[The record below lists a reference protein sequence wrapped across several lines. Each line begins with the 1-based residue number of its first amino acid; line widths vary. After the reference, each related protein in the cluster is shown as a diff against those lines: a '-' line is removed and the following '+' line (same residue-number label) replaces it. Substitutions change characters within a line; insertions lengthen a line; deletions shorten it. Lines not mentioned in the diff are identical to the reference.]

1 MWGSSRAMHSLTL
14 SLFCGAAILAACRLE
29 ACSTGG
35 EGTRDEGQGKY
46 LKSGLI
52 VPNSRPRIAVLIPA
66 LNEEATLPRVLAD
79 LPTDVVEE
87 IVIVDNGS
95 SDRTAD
101 VARAGGATVLSEPR
115 RGYGSACLAGIEYLK
130 TKKPDVVVFL
140 DADYSD
146 HPEELPF
153 VIQPIVEEG
162 YDLVVGSRTKG
173 SWERGA
179 LLPQARFGNVLAT
192 SLIRWLYGFSYSDLG
207 PFRAIRFSALLD
219 LGMTDRTY
227 GWTVEMQIKAVHK
240 GLRITEVPVRYR
252 KRAGGHSKVS
262 GTVKGTVMAGYKI
275 LWTVFRYAR

>member
-1 MWGSSRAMHSLTL
+1 MQAGSLLHWGR
-14 SLFCGAAILAACRLE
+14 
-29 ACSTGG
+29 
-35 EGTRDEGQGKY
+35 RDPRPEGQEKY
-46 LKSGLI
+46 LKLGLI

-79 LPTDVVEE
+79 LPKDVGEE
-87 IVIVDNGS
+87 IVVIDNGS
-95 SDRTAD
+95 SDRTAE

-115 RGYGSACLAGIEYLK
+115 RGYGSACLAGIEYLQ
-130 TKKPDVVVFL
+130 TKNPDVVAFL

-146 HPEELPF
+146 HPEELPL
-153 VIQPIVEEG
+153 VIRPIVEEG

-173 SWERGA
+173 RRERGA

-192 SLIRWLYGFSYSDLG
+192 SLIRWFYGFSYSDLG
-207 PFRAIRFSALLD
+207 PFRAIRFPALLN

-227 GWTVEMQIKAVHK
+227 GWTVEMQIKAVRK

-252 KRAGGHSKVS
+252 KRAGGQSKVS
-262 GTVKGTVMAGYKI
+262 GTVKGTVLAGYKI